1 LLKYS
6 LSGFS
11 NINFYVGEIERNER
25 EMRSKKQ
32 ISAVQIGKETPYAA
46 VEEILEKKLEDIATV
61 LAGSGDRKSKL
72 YEEVMAMVE
81 KGLFKIALRR
91 SNYVKSSAAVFLG
104 ISRNTFTDKMAKLGI
119 NCEKI
124 K

>member
-1 LLKYS
+1 
-6 LSGFS
+6 
-11 NINFYVGEIERNER
+11 
-25 EMRSKKQ
+25 MRSKKQ
-32 ISAVQIGKETPYAA
+32 ISAVPMDVKETPYAA

-61 LAGSGDRKSKL
+61 LASYDDRKSKL
-72 YEEVMAMVE
+72 YEEVMTMVE

>member
-1 LLKYS
+1 
-6 LSGFS
+6 
-11 NINFYVGEIERNER
+11 
-25 EMRSKKQ
+25 MRSKKQ
-32 ISAVQIGKETPYAA
+32 NGQAVVVEVKETPYSA
-46 VEEILEKKLEDIATV
+46 VEEIIEEKLEDIATL
-61 LAGSGDRKSKL
+61 LAASGGCKSKL

-91 SNYVKSSAAVFLG
+91 SNHVKSKAATFLG
-104 ISRNTFTDKMAKLGI
+104 ISRNTFTDKMVKLGI

>member
-1 LLKYS
+1 
-6 LSGFS
+6 
-11 NINFYVGEIERNER
+11 
-25 EMRSKKQ
+25 MRSKKKNK
-32 ISAVQIGKETPYAA
+32 SAVVMDVKETRYVA
-46 VEEILEKKLEDIATV
+46 VEEIMEKKLEDIATV
-61 LAGSGDRKSKL
+61 LSASGDRKSKL

-91 SNYVKSSAAVFLG
+91 SNYVKSAAAVFLG
-104 ISRNTFTDKMAKLGI
+104 INRNTFTDKMAKLGI

>member
-1 LLKYS
+1 
-6 LSGFS
+6 
-11 NINFYVGEIERNER
+11 
-25 EMRSKKQ
+25 MRSEKKNK
-32 ISAVQIGKETPYAA
+32 SAVVMDVRETRYVA
-46 VEEILEKKLEDIATV
+46 VEEIMEKKLEDIATV
-61 LAGSGDRKSKL
+61 LSASGDRKSKL

-91 SNYVKSSAAVFLG
+91 SNYVKSAAAVFLG
-104 ISRNTFTDKMAKLGI
+104 INRNTFTDKMAKLGI

>member
-1 LLKYS
+1 
-6 LSGFS
+6 
-11 NINFYVGEIERNER
+11 
-25 EMRSKKQ
+25 MRSKNKNNK
-32 ISAVQIGKETPYAA
+32 ALVVDVKETPYAA
-46 VEEILEKKLEDIATV
+46 VEEIIEKKLEDIATV
-61 LAGSGDRKSKL
+61 LSASGDRKSKL
-72 YEEVMAMVE
+72 YEEVMTIVE

-91 SNYVKSSAAVFLG
+91 SNYVKISAAAFLG